1 MPHASQRE
9 RLREYERWLRR
20 PSLSAVAARWMFGAQ
35 GAFLI
40 NGPLLRLP
48 EELQLEPGLR
58 LLDIGCGR
66 GSLLRFLDGRVGF
79 DREPVGVDFSASM
92 LAQARRDEAR
102 AGHHT
107 ALTRGSATDLPYAG
121 DAFDL
126 VLCGYVV
133 KHLTDDALDLLF
145 EEIWRVLAPGG
156 LAIVW
161 EFAPTGRA
169 LLDAWN
175 RRVLTTG
182 LTAPRLRSSRAL
194 LRAAKRAGFPFAIE
208 AGLRPFLLPPIPRAS
223 ILIGRPPGDA
233 TR

>member
-9 RLREYERWLRR
+9 RLREYERGLRR
-20 PSLSAVAARWMFGAQ
+20 PSLSAVAARWLFGPQ

-48 EELQLEPGLR
+48 EELQLEPGSR

-66 GSLLRFLDGRVGF
+66 GSLLRFLHGRVGF
-79 DREPVGVDFSASM
+79 DREPVGLDFSASM
-92 LAQARRDEAR
+92 LSQARRDEAR
-102 AGHHT
+102 AGRHT
-107 ALTRGSATDLPYAG
+107 ALARGSATDLPFAG

-133 KHLTDDALDLLF
+133 KHLTDGALDLLF
-145 EEIWRVLAPGG
+145 EEMWRVLAPGG
-156 LAIVW
+156 LAVVW

-169 LLDAWN
+169 TLDAWN
-175 RRVLTTG
+175 RRLLATG
-182 LTAPRLRSSRAL
+182 LVEPRLRSSRAL
-194 LRAAKRAGFPFAIE
+194 LRAAEHAGFPFAIE

-223 ILIGRPPGDA
+223 ILIGHPPEGA